1 MSRFGNLIF
10 SSSVMS
16 ATDDP
21 DSLVISDDPLRAR
34 KPPLLSYSHSE
45 VYSQPTSSPELC
57 RNFYQLGW
65 VTNTGHG
72 ITIRQ
77 RNLVYI
83 APSDVQKE
91 CILPEHIFVLP
102 SPHTDRVFLRRPDSF
117 PDHPTLLD
125 SEHVRYAR
133 HRIVLV
139 VFSLLQRIGTQSL
152 ITSTIRFDKLQYQF
166 QIVCDRLQIS
176 GRLRHL
182 VLNAVAIINQLL
194 QAADNTVLFRQTA
207 LLAADEEMDELMR
220 SAGSSGHRDL
230 GVTNRYPVDAVASQS
245 EHQWEDSAGSH
256 SDSFSELN
264 SSSGRYPVDTVGSQ
278 SGHHWEDSRMCTAS
292 CTDNIS
298 DSSLHEHNAS
308 SFGVA
313 NDTSDTTALDAGLAY
328 AQAQVAS
335 DEERRQKQ
343 SRKPLAKY
351 QDEQP
356 NSGCFEVA
364 KEARHRL
371 GAHLMFHALYPAT
384 DGSVTAMIVQD
395 TAVSRALAKKTMNM
409 DTITA
414 LTKEMAAGGD
424 KAMSRMRNAFKSR
437 MTPFIDH
444 ELAPIVESNIQ
455 GMPLD
460 VHQNLDVLSQV
471 HGYYAFN
478 LQYRHNFAHA
488 HRIIVPE
495 SGSALGTT
503 PQKRQAASIPPPKDT
518 LGAVSQACDALARL
532 TVALMA
538 HPIYGYTANPGL
550 VGPQATLEV
559 LALATALTE
568 NRLCELR
575 DKDVLEIQKRLPW
588 PVPEEM
594 PTKKQKSKDGKI
606 DLAQPFKFLYRFV
619 LNWLYEIMDGR
630 YGAKCKGELQ
640 RKLDWMVHEVR
651 YNQAAYTTPP
661 QKQTNAN
668 AQRAARIETMD
679 DEQTITITTTTGQP
693 YNQRVAPEREYHT
706 KKQALTSSAFLPQP
720 CLKISVFYAAAN
732 TSNRLATQTTVS
744 NFLAGQFATLAM
756 ESFNTAGQQMY
767 GELRDICSALL
778 ITGAAT
784 NFGLPAYQYHWNN
797 PTIGLPA
804 TIVASGLAA
813 SCARG
818 ASEYGTFNGLA
829 NATAGIVYFR
839 GIRYAEAPVGDLR
852 WKAPVSPPTTH
863 MGTVDATGYGDACI
877 AINQATVTSGTSE
890 DCLSVNIFIPYNTT
904 ATSKLPVLVY
914 FHGGGF
920 VAGDATMYPP
930 ENIIQGAATPLIFVT
945 FQYRLGPLGFL
956 GGSALKE
963 NGVLNAGLLDQKA
976 GLEWLQRYIT
986 KFGGDPRKVTIWGES
1001 AGAGATMFHLIAN
1014 GGTNGNLFRRSNGGQ
1029 SVAQFPSRVQ
1039 FDLHR
1044 RSLLAVCR
1052 LYLNRTAAI
1061 FAFVPYTDGVFIQQR
1076 PVEAFKSSAF
1086 ARVPVLFG
1094 SQTDEGAM
1102 WSASLR
1108 DPAANTSNPLATQ
1121 TTVYNFLAGQ
1131 FATLAMESFNTAVA
1145 KKLPT

>member
-1 MSRFGNLIF
+1 MSGFSCKENPGEDSCIPPTIPDWLLTNACADPGGHCEVPFPPPCWGEGFDFPGRAFIDSDIRLDRVLTVPAKAQPGGEFVPPPMIAPLDTLITNPF
-10 SSSVMS
+10 DQQAHS
-16 ATDDP
+16 ADSHS
-21 DSLVISDDPLRAR
+21 DSL
-34 KPPLLSYSHSE
+34 SE
-45 VYSQPTSSPELC
+45 ANSL
-57 RNFYQLGW
+57 
-65 VTNTGHG
+65 
-72 ITIRQ
+72 
-77 RNLVYI
+77 
-83 APSDVQKE
+83 
-91 CILPEHIFVLP
+91 
-102 SPHTDRVFLRRPDSF
+102 
-117 PDHPTLLD
+117 
-125 SEHVRYAR
+125 
-133 HRIVLV
+133 
-139 VFSLLQRIGTQSL
+139 FSR
-152 ITSTIRFDKLQYQF
+152 
-166 QIVCDRLQIS
+166 
-176 GRLRHL
+176 
-182 VLNAVAIINQLL
+182 
-194 QAADNTVLFRQTA
+194 
-207 LLAADEEMDELMR
+207 
-220 SAGSSGHRDL
+220 
-230 GVTNRYPVDAVASQS
+230 RYPVDAVASQS

-278 SGHHWEDSRMCTAS
+278 SGHHWEDSPLESR
-292 CTDNIS
+292 
-298 DSSLHEHNAS
+298 
-308 SFGVA
+308 
-313 NDTSDTTALDAGLAY
+313 TTPAIPRHSMRGLAY

-495 SGSALGTT
+495 KRIRVGHDASETTGSIYSPTKGYPRGGPFFT
-503 PQKRQAASIPPPKDT
+503 
-518 LGAVSQACDALARL
+518 GDALARL

-651 YNQAAYTTPP
+651 
-661 QKQTNAN
+661 
-668 AQRAARIETMD
+668 
-679 DEQTITITTTTGQP
+679 
-693 YNQRVAPEREYHT
+693 
-706 KKQALTSSAFLPQP
+706 
-720 CLKISVFYAAAN
+720 VFYAAAN
-732 TSNRLATQTTVS
+732 TSNRLATQTTVY
-744 NFLAGQFATLAM
+744 NFLAGQFATLTR
-756 ESFNTAGQQMY
+756 ESFNTAVAKYYPLEAYNNSFSLQGQQMY
-767 GELRDICSALL
+767 GELRYICSALL

-784 NFGLPAYQYHWNN
+784 NFGLPGYQYHWDN
-797 PTIGLPA
+797 PTIGSDHGIDLYA
-804 TIVASGLAA
+804 FFCWTETGLR
-813 SCARG
+813 SKKRVLEKGETQMG
-818 ASEYGTFNGLA
+818 A
-829 NATAGIVYFR
+829 ATAG
-839 GIRYAEAPVGDLR
+839 LR
-852 WKAPVSPPTTH
+852 
-863 MGTVDATGYGDACI
+863 
-877 AINQATVTSGTSE
+877 
-890 DCLSVNIFIPYNTT
+890 
-904 ATSKLPVLVY
+904 
-914 FHGGGF
+914 
-920 VAGDATMYPP
+920 
-930 ENIIQGAATPLIFVT
+930 
-945 FQYRLGPLGFL
+945 
-956 GGSALKE
+956 
-963 NGVLNAGLLDQKA
+963 
-976 GLEWLQRYIT
+976 
-986 KFGGDPRKVTIWGES
+986 
-1001 AGAGATMFHLIAN
+1001 
-1014 GGTNGNLFRRSNGGQ
+1014 
-1029 SVAQFPSRVQ
+1029 
-1039 FDLHR
+1039 
-1044 RSLLAVCR
+1044 
-1052 LYLNRTAAI
+1052 
-1061 FAFVPYTDGVFIQQR
+1061 
-1076 PVEAFKSSAF
+1076 
-1086 ARVPVLFG
+1086 
-1094 SQTDEGAM
+1094 
-1102 WSASLR
+1102 
-1108 DPAANTSNPLATQ
+1108 
-1121 TTVYNFLAGQ
+1121 
-1131 FATLAMESFNTAVA
+1131 
-1145 KKLPT
+1145 

>member
-1 MSRFGNLIF
+1 AGVFELGGNSPEIDDVSEARE
-10 SSSVMS
+10 SSSWVGERWARTKLIVEPMVVCAVCEDIESHHDQLRNGQAACYDPAAARRQRKPQLTESPGVGVLDADYRDAGTSRREKHVATKRERHRPKHSRLSLPPASMS
-16 ATDDP
+16 GVSCKENPGEDSCIPPTIPDWLLTNACADP
-21 DSLVISDDPLRAR
+21 GGHCEVPFPPPCWGEGFDFPGRAFIDSDIRLDRVQTVPAKAQPGGEFVPPPMIAPLDTLITNPFDQQAHSVDSHSDSLSEANSLFSRCPEDTAASQSEHQWGDLTGAHSD
-34 KPPLLSYSHSE
+34 SFSE
-45 VYSQPTSSPELC
+45 V
-57 RNFYQLGW
+57 
-65 VTNTGHG
+65 
-72 ITIRQ
+72 
-77 RNLVYI
+77 
-83 APSDVQKE
+83 
-91 CILPEHIFVLP
+91 
-102 SPHTDRVFLRRPDSF
+102 SF
-117 PDHPTLLD
+117 
-125 SEHVRYAR
+125 S
-133 HRIVLV
+133 
-139 VFSLLQRIGTQSL
+139 FS
-152 ITSTIRFDKLQYQF
+152 
-166 QIVCDRLQIS
+166 
-176 GRLRHL
+176 
-182 VLNAVAIINQLL
+182 
-194 QAADNTVLFRQTA
+194 
-207 LLAADEEMDELMR
+207 
-220 SAGSSGHRDL
+220 
-230 GVTNRYPVDAVASQS
+230 RYPVDAVASQS

-437 MTPFIDH
+437 MTSFIDH

-488 HRIIVPE
+488 HRIVVPE
-495 SGSALGTT
+495 KRIRVGHDASETTGSIYSPTKGYPRGGPFFT
-503 PQKRQAASIPPPKDT
+503 
-518 LGAVSQACDALARL
+518 GDALARL

-588 PVPEEM
+588 HVPEEM

-651 YNQAAYTTPP
+651 YNQATYTTPR
-661 QKQTNAN
+661 KN
-668 AQRAARIETMD
+668 RRMETTS
-679 DEQTITITTTTGQP
+679 E
-693 YNQRVAPEREYHT
+693 AWKPE
-706 KKQALTSSAFLPQP
+706 
-720 CLKISVFYAAAN
+720 
-732 TSNRLATQTTVS
+732 
-744 NFLAGQFATLAM
+744 
-756 ESFNTAGQQMY
+756 
-767 GELRDICSALL
+767 
-778 ITGAAT
+778 
-784 NFGLPAYQYHWNN
+784 
-797 PTIGLPA
+797 
-804 TIVASGLAA
+804 
-813 SCARG
+813 
-818 ASEYGTFNGLA
+818 
-829 NATAGIVYFR
+829 
-839 GIRYAEAPVGDLR
+839 
-852 WKAPVSPPTTH
+852 
-863 MGTVDATGYGDACI
+863 
-877 AINQATVTSGTSE
+877 TSGSRSKKTRTR
-890 DCLSVNIFIPYNTT
+890 NAPPY
-904 ATSKLPVLVY
+904 
-914 FHGGGF
+914 
-920 VAGDATMYPP
+920 
-930 ENIIQGAATPLIFVT
+930 
-945 FQYRLGPLGFL
+945 
-956 GGSALKE
+956 
-963 NGVLNAGLLDQKA
+963 
-976 GLEWLQRYIT
+976 
-986 KFGGDPRKVTIWGES
+986 
-1001 AGAGATMFHLIAN
+1001 
-1014 GGTNGNLFRRSNGGQ
+1014 
-1029 SVAQFPSRVQ
+1029 
-1039 FDLHR
+1039 
-1044 RSLLAVCR
+1044 
-1052 LYLNRTAAI
+1052 
-1061 FAFVPYTDGVFIQQR
+1061 
-1076 PVEAFKSSAF
+1076 
-1086 ARVPVLFG
+1086 
-1094 SQTDEGAM
+1094 
-1102 WSASLR
+1102 
-1108 DPAANTSNPLATQ
+1108 
-1121 TTVYNFLAGQ
+1121 
-1131 FATLAMESFNTAVA
+1131 
-1145 KKLPT
+1145 